1 MKSTTMN
8 TPNKLTIARMILT
21 PIFLFVFTFEAIPQ
35 HELWGT
41 ILFVI
46 GSFTDFLDGKI
57 ARKQNIVTTFGKLTD
72 PIADKML
79 TTAALLIF
87 LREGLC
93 SVWIPMIVLTREFA
107 VASVRMVSSAQGL
120 VIPANVWGKLKTIS
134 QMIFTIFIMV
144 LMILESNSLL
154 PASFP
159 LATLSN
165 ILLWI
170 TAVLTI
176 ISGVIY
182 VVNAAKVIDFTK

>member
-21 PIFLFVFTFEAIPQ
+21 PIFLFVFTFDAIPQ

-41 ILFVI
+41 LLFIL

-79 TTAALLIF
+79 TTAALLVF
-87 LREGLC
+87 LQEGLC
-93 SVWIPMIVLTREFA
+93 SVWVPMIVLTREFA

-120 VIPANVWGKLKTIS
+120 VIPANIWGKLKTIS
-134 QMIFTIFIMV
+134 QMVFTILIMV
-144 LMILESNSLL
+144 LMILESNALL
-154 PASFP
+154 PAGFP
-159 LATLSN
+159 LAMLSN